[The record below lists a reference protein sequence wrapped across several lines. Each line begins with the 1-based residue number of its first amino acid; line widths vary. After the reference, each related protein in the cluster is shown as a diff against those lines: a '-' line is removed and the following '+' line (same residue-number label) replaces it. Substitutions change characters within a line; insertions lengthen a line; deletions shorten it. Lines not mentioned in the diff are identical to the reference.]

1 MSFAVQRSASVFEPA
16 FIAEHPSGWNKW
28 TSVVAEVRWFKTVAA
43 AELARDATPWPSFV
57 VTREA
62 AEAQLICKALTDSS

>member
-1 MSFAVQRSASVFEPA
+1 MSFAVQRSSVEFAPA

-28 TSVVAEVRWFKTVAA
+28 TSVFAEVRWFKTVED

-62 AEAQLICKALTDSS
+62 AEDQLIRKALTS